1 MRITIF
7 VIASMGRS
15 ACSILQSKHFRK
27 CDCTN
32 RIHPGLLLRRAGLLW
47 TGRRKNCIVRHG
59 VHQRRNHQPGIFPYF
74 YPEVLFQQ
82 AWGYIGRKEDFPP
95 ERIVSVVSPLSDT
108 TRVET
113 LSAEIAH
120 RYEKQAKGVAFGDP
134 DAILSMMATLCR
146 DKYVALYGSANSKKV
161 KDIEVSAYT
170 EQYTCVMED
179 IKQLTEITDN
189 YVLVGRRLG
198 TGTYLNGESTAS
210 ALKSWIRTG
219 RRFRASLPF
228 RIGGPIQSAAGMR
241 TSPATNS

>member
-1 MRITIF
+1 MDWKKKKLY
-7 VIASMGRS
+7 
-15 ACSILQSKHFRK
+15 CSTWS
-27 CDCTN
+27 T
-32 RIHPGLLLRRAGLLW
+32 PTTEPPAGE
-47 TGRRKNCIVRHG
+47 
-59 VHQRRNHQPGIFPYF
+59 IFPYF

-95 ERIVSVVSPLSDT
+95 EKIVSEVSPLSDT

-189 YVLVGRRLG
+189 YVLVGRQIGDGDLFEWGKHGICIKIMDPNRPAFPSVSTIPYRMGQYRALLG
-198 TGTYLNGESTAS
+198 
-210 ALKSWIRTG
+210 
-219 RRFRASLPF
+219 
-228 RIGGPIQSAAGMR
+228 
-241 TSPATNS
+241 